1 MWRKSGQKSS
11 LMEEIGHYFQHE
23 NVCESSLTQTT
34 LGGDNLSHSHDS
46 HHPTTNKAI
55 PNPAQCCPM

>member
-34 LGGDNLSHSHDS
+34 LGGDKLPDSHDS
-46 HHPTTNKAI
+46 HHPTTDKAL
-55 PNPAQCCPM
+55 